1 MMRQQSEADPMKRT
15 LLVVA
20 FVTAS
25 AVLAMVQSGPEPAM
39 AAAAKALIATLDEGQ
54 RTKIQFPMNS
64 DERFNWYFIPRDRQG
79 LPLKMMTPP
88 QRDAAFALL
97 KTGLSEKGF
106 TKAET
111 IRSLEVILKAL
122 ENNSP
127 RRDTELYY
135 FTIFGEPGGDRWGWR
150 YEGHHIS
157 QNWTV
162 VRGKPTSTSPAF
174 FGTNP
179 AVVQD
184 GPTKGQRALPLE
196 GDLAFELLAS
206 LTEEQRRQAIVSDK
220 APNDIIT
227 TNARK
232 AAIEDNVGLAASAMT
247 DSQRTILRR
256 LIEEHA
262 AAQPPVL
269 SAARMA
275 KTTADGPAN
284 IRFAWM
290 GATQPGLGNPHYYRV
305 QGKSFLIEYDNV
317 QNNANHQH
325 VVWRD
330 FKGDFGE
337 DLLAEH
343 YSKDPA
349 HAGAALAA
357 ARRP

>member
-1 MMRQQSEADPMKRT
+1 MKRLILSLC
-15 LLVVA
+15 LLVATSIAA
-20 FVTAS
+20 FV
-25 AVLAMVQSGPEPAM
+25 QPPPEQVM
-39 AAAAKALIATLDEGQ
+39 AAAAKTLLASLDEAQ
-54 RTKIQFPMNS
+54 QAKIRFAMDS
-64 DERFNWYFIPRDRQG
+64 EERFNWHFIPRDRKG

-97 KTGLSEKGF
+97 KTGLSAKGF

-111 IRSLEVILKAL
+111 IRSLEIILKEL
-122 ENNSP
+122 EKGAA
-127 RRDTELYY
+127 RRDPELYY
-135 FTIFGEPGGDRWGWR
+135 FTIFGEPGGEKWGWR

-162 VRGKPTSTSPAF
+162 GRGKPTSTSPAF

-184 GPTKGQRALPLE
+184 GPSKGQRALPLE
-196 GDLAFELLAS
+196 ADLAFELLAS
-206 LTEEQRRQAIVSDK
+206 LSEEQRRQTIVSDK
-220 APNDIIT
+220 APSDIIT

-247 DSQRTILRR
+247 DSQQKTLRR

-262 AAQPPVL
+262 SAQSPVL
-269 SAARMA
+269 SAARIA
-275 KTTADGPAN
+275 KANGDGLAN

-290 GATQPGLGNPHYYRV
+290 GATQPGIGNPHYYRV

-349 HAGAALAA
+349 HAAA
-357 ARRP
+357 APAHAVPARQP